1 MVTYR
6 ELWCPKTHRP
16 AYLWW
21 RQNVL
26 DDSGCKTYRRCSWKS
41 THAWLMCSSAYSN
54 IIRTVA
60 AIGQQP
66 SRWYTL
72 QHASC
77 RGLKSC
83 ASCTGGGGAH
93 AVQGAPAAAPPMPL
107 LGMHL
112 LLRPRY
118 TEGSDD
124 SDGLPFSLQKGFQ
137 VIAHTL
143 LVLVR
148 SFLQLLLSR
157 GLLLMESA
165 KHDQERIQRAADE
178 T

>member
-1 MVTYR
+1 MLDGAHYNT
-6 ELWCPKTHRP
+6 P
-16 AYLWW
+16 AAEG
-21 RQNVL
+21 
-26 DDSGCKTYRRCSWKS
+26 SS
-41 THAWLMCSSAYSN
+41 HAHLA
-54 IIRTVA
+54 R
-60 AIGQQP
+60 
-66 SRWYTL
+66 
-72 QHASC
+72 
-77 RGLKSC
+77 
-83 ASCTGGGGAH
+83 GGGAH
-93 AVQGAPAAAPPMPL
+93 AVQGPPAAAPPMPL

-124 SDGLPFSLQKGFQ
+124 SDGLPFSLKKGFQ